1 MLCLTNPMNLATFA
15 HSEVLAPF
23 FFLIGMQLRNETTH
37 IKQILLPSF
46 AALGGMVFPAVIF
59 LSLTSDPAI
68 SNGWPLVMP
77 TDIALVM
84 LVLLALGKRV
94 SIELKSFLLAL
105 AVADDLLSILVL
117 AGKYSGALKISEI
130 LASVGAVILGAVIGK
145 VAKEKLFINFV
156 NFIILPVYV
165 VANIYPT
172 ITAGLELS
180 SSLGNSIITARLFG
194 KVIGITFFTLLGM
207 KLLKQSLAIK
217 KSELVAGSAF
227 AGMGLAVSIM
237 IANLSYPSALL
248 LNQAKAG
255 LLIAAVISGVVGSAV
270 LVLTNRSNTK

>member
-1 MLCLTNPMNLATFA
+1 MLCLTIPMNLATFA

-46 AALGGMVFPAVIF
+46 AALGGMVFPAVLF
-59 LSLTSDPAI
+59 LSITSDPLI

-94 SIELKSFLLAL
+94 SVELKSFLLAL

-117 AGKYSGALKISEI
+117 AGKYSGALKLTEG
-130 LASVGAVILGAVIGK
+130 LASIGAVLLGAAIGK
-145 VAKEKLFINFV
+145 VPLEKLFINFV

-172 ITAGLELS
+172 IIEGLELS
-180 SSLGNSIITARLFG
+180 SSLGNSVVIARLFG
-194 KVIGITFFTLLGM
+194 KVIGITLFALLGV
-207 KLLKQSLAIK
+207 KLLKQPLALK
-217 KSELVAGSAF
+217 MSELVAGSAF

-237 IANLSYPSALL
+237 IANLSYATDSL

-255 LLIAAVISGVVGSAV
+255 LLIAAVISAIVGCLILIITS
-270 LVLTNRSNTK
+270 RSNSK

>member
-77 TDIALVM
+77 TDIALIM

-105 AVADDLLSILVL
+105 VVADDLLSILVL
-117 AGKYSGALKISEI
+117 AGKYSGALKISEV

-145 VAKEKLFINFV
+145 VAKEKVFIKFV
-156 NFIILPVYV
+156 NLIILPVYV

-180 SSLGNSIITARLFG
+180 SSLGNSIIIARLLG
-194 KVIGITFFTLLGM
+194 KVIGITLFTLLGM

>member
-1 MLCLTNPMNLATFA
+1 MLCLTIPMNLATFA

-59 LSLTSDPAI
+59 LSITSDPEI

-94 SIELKSFLLAL
+94 SVELKSFLLAL

-117 AGKYSGALKISEI
+117 AGKYSGALKLTEV
-130 LASVGAVILGAVIGK
+130 LASIGAVLLGAAIGK
-145 VAKEKLFINFV
+145 VPLEKLFINFV

-172 ITAGLELS
+172 IIEGLELS
-180 SSLGNSIITARLFG
+180 SSLGNSVVIARLFG
-194 KVIGITFFTLLGM
+194 KVIGITLFALLGV
-207 KLLKQSLAIK
+207 KLLKQPLALK
-217 KSELVAGSAF
+217 MSELVAGSAF

-237 IANLSYPSALL
+237 IANLSYATDSL

-255 LLIAAVISGVVGSAV
+255 LLIAAVISAIVGCLILIITS
-270 LVLTNRSNTK
+270 RSNSK

>member
-1 MLCLTNPMNLATFA
+1 MNLETFA
-15 HSEVLAPF
+15 HSEILAPF

-46 AALGGMVFPAVIF
+46 AALGGMIFPAVIF
-59 LSLTSDPAI
+59 ITLNSDPII

-117 AGKYSGALKISEI
+117 AGKYSEALKISEV
-130 LASVGAVILGAVIGK
+130 LASIGAVFLGALLGRVP
-145 VAKEKLFINFV
+145 VEKLFIKFV
-156 NFIILPVYV
+156 NFVILPVYV
-165 VANIYPT
+165 IANIHPT
-172 ITAGLELS
+172 ITDGLELS

-194 KVIGITFFTLLGM
+194 KVIGITLFAALGA
-207 KLLKQSLAIK
+207 KLFKQPISLKN
-217 KSELVAGSAF
+217 SELVAGSAF

-237 IANLSYPSALL
+237 IANLSYPSELL

-255 LLIAAVISGVVGSAV
+255 LLLAAVISGVVGSLV
-270 LVLTNRSNTK
+270 LVITNRGNSK

>member
-1 MLCLTNPMNLATFA
+1 MNIDTFA

-46 AALGGMVFPAVIF
+46 AALGGMIFPALIF
-59 LSLTSDPAI
+59 LSLTSDPII

-94 SIELKSFLLAL
+94 SVELKSFLLAL

-117 AGKYSGALKISEI
+117 AGKYSGALKLTEV
-130 LASVGAVILGAVIGK
+130 LASVGAVLLGAAIGK
-145 VAKEKLFINFV
+145 VPLERLFINFV

-172 ITAGLELS
+172 ITDGLELS
-180 SSLGNSIITARLFG
+180 SSLGNSIVTARLFG
-194 KVIGITFFTLLGM
+194 KVIGITLFALLGV
-207 KLLKQSLAIK
+207 KLLKQPLALK
-217 KSELVAGSAF
+217 MSELVAGSAF

-237 IANLSYPSALL
+237 IANLSYATDSL

-255 LLIAAVISGVVGSAV
+255 LLIAAVISAIVGCLILIITS
-270 LVLTNRSNTK
+270 RSNSK

>member
-1 MLCLTNPMNLATFA
+1 MLCLTNPMILETFA

-46 AALGGMVFPAVIF
+46 AALGGMVFPALIF
-59 LSLTSDPAI
+59 LSLNSDPLI
-68 SNGWPLVMP
+68 STGWPLVMP

-84 LVLLALGKRV
+84 LVLLALGRRV
-94 SIELKSFLLAL
+94 NVELKSFLLAL

-117 AGKYSGALKISEI
+117 AGKYSGALKLAEV
-130 LASVGAVILGAVIGK
+130 LASIGAVLLGAVIGK
-145 VAKEKLFINFV
+145 VPLERIFINFV

-172 ITAGLELS
+172 ITDGLELS
-180 SSLGNSIITARLFG
+180 SSLGNSIITARLLG
-194 KVIGITFFTLLGM
+194 KVIGITLFALLGV
-207 KLLKQSLAIK
+207 KLFKQRLALK
-217 KSELVAGSAF
+217 KSELIAGSAF

-237 IANLSYPSALL
+237 IANLSYPSEAL

-255 LLIAAVISGVVGSAV
+255 LLIAAVISGVVGS
-270 LVLTNRSNTK
+270 LILIISNRSNSK

>member
-1 MLCLTNPMNLATFA
+1 MLCLTIPMNLATFA

-46 AALGGMVFPAVIF
+46 AALGGMVFPAVLF
-59 LSLTSDPAI
+59 LSITSDPLI

-94 SIELKSFLLAL
+94 SVELKSFLLAL

-117 AGKYSGALKISEI
+117 AGKYSGALKLTEV
-130 LASVGAVILGAVIGK
+130 LASIGAVLLGAAIGK
-145 VAKEKLFINFV
+145 VPLEKLFINFV

-172 ITAGLELS
+172 IIEGLELS
-180 SSLGNSIITARLFG
+180 SSLGNSVVIARLFG
-194 KVIGITFFTLLGM
+194 KVIGITLFALLGV
-207 KLLKQSLAIK
+207 KLFKQPLGLK

-237 IANLSYPSALL
+237 IANLSYATDSL

-255 LLIAAVISGVVGSAV
+255 LLVAAVISAIVGCLILIITS
-270 LVLTNRSNTK
+270 RSNSK

>member
-1 MLCLTNPMNLATFA
+1 MLCLTIPMNLSTFA

-23 FFLIGMQLRNETTH
+23 FFLIGMQLRNETAH

-46 AALGGMVFPAVIF
+46 AAIGGMVFPALIF
-59 LSLTSDPAI
+59 LSLNSDPLI
-68 SNGWPLVMP
+68 TNGWPLVMP

-94 SIELKSFLLAL
+94 SVELKSFLLAL

-117 AGKYSGALKISEI
+117 AGKYSGALKLTEV
-130 LASVGAVILGAVIGK
+130 LASIGAVLLGAVIGK
-145 VAKEKLFINFV
+145 VPLEKIFINLV

-172 ITAGLELS
+172 ITDGLELS
-180 SSLGNSIITARLFG
+180 SSLGNSIITARLLG
-194 KVIGITFFTLLGM
+194 KVIGITLFALLGVR
-207 KLLKQSLAIK
+207 LFKQPLNLK
-217 KSELVAGSAF
+217 KSELLAGSAF

-237 IANLSYPSALL
+237 IANLSYATDSL

-255 LLIAAVISGVVGSAV
+255 LLISAVISGVVGS
-270 LVLTNRSNTK
+270 LLLIITNRSNSK

>member
-59 LSLTSDPAI
+59 LTLTSDPLI

-117 AGKYSGALKISEI
+117 AGKYSEALKISEI

-145 VAKEKLFINFV
+145 VAKEKVFINFV

-180 SSLGNSIITARLFG
+180 SSLGNSIIIARLLG
-194 KVIGITFFTLLGM
+194 KVIGITLFTLLGM

-270 LVLTNRSNTK
+270 LVLTNRGNTK

>member
-1 MLCLTNPMNLATFA
+1 MNLATFA

-23 FFLIGMQLRNETTH
+23 FFLIGMQLRNETAH

-46 AALGGMVFPAVIF
+46 AAIGGMVFPALIF
-59 LSLTSDPAI
+59 LSLNSDPLI

-94 SIELKSFLLAL
+94 SVELKSFLLAL

-117 AGKYSGALKISEI
+117 AGKYSGALKLTEV
-130 LASVGAVILGAVIGK
+130 LASIGAVLLGAVIGK
-145 VAKEKLFINFV
+145 VPLEKIFINLV

-172 ITAGLELS
+172 ITDGLDLS
-180 SSLGNSIITARLFG
+180 SSLGNSIITARLLG
-194 KVIGITFFTLLGM
+194 KVIGITLFALLGVR
-207 KLLKQSLAIK
+207 LFKQPLNLK
-217 KSELVAGSAF
+217 KSELLAGSAF

-237 IANLSYPSALL
+237 IANLSYATDSL

-255 LLIAAVISGVVGSAV
+255 LLISAVISGVVGS
-270 LVLTNRSNTK
+270 LLLIITNRSNSK